1 MDKQI
6 ADRLEQAMARYELD
20 ALVAYSNSFN
30 GAFVFDNS
38 IILQDSRIKAFT
50 HALERSSRFLAGLC
64 RLDCRISADCEP
76 AQPASEAVERTPTL
90 AAVFRDAQRK
100 AWECGIEILD
110 APARWRLSPFNKQVC
125 ELSRWH
131 PRLCYAG

>member
-1 MDKQI
+1 MV
-6 ADRLEQAMARYELD
+6 ARAARMTTSQNASDQSGPRPEP
-20 ALVAYSNSFN
+20 AVTA
-30 GAFVFDNS
+30 
-38 IILQDSRIKAFT
+38 
-50 HALERSSRFLAGLC
+50 ALERSSRFLAGLC